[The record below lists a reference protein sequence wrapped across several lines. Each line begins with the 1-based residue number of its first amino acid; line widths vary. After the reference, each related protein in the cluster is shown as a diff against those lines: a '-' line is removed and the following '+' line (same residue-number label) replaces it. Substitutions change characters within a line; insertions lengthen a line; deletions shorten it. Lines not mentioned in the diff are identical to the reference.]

1 MTVIEFK
8 GKAEEGNLVQEM
20 ERGQT
25 NRRKRDH
32 FSGNV
37 WSTAADA
44 VQGEVN
50 VFQVCM
56 VFNQMNA

>member
-1 MTVIEFK
+1 MVIEFK
-8 GKAEEGNLVQEM
+8 GKAEEGNLMKEM

-25 NRRKRDH
+25 NRRKRH
-32 FSGNV
+32 YFNWNV